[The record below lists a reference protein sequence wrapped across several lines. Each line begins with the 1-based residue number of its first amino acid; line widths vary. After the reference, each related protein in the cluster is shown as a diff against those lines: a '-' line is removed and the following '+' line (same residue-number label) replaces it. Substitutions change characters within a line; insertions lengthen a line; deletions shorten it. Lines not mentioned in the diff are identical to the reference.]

1 MATNGR
7 IVGLKRLKISY
18 ENVNK
23 PLFLLNITSNQIK
36 WVLLLKENSIL
47 LFLYNLYNVIT
58 DSVIKVLFLDANP
71 VKKLELLLVLVRQF
85 SENVVV
91 CQCQ

>member
-1 MATNGR
+1 MYCFYACD
-7 IVGLKRLKISY
+7 LKMSPS
-18 ENVNK
+18 
-23 PLFLLNITSNQIK
+23 PLSKLSC
-36 WVLLLKENSIL
+36 LKENSIL